1 MSEKA
6 KALLEKVKGAFK
18 KLSKKVIIFAVSALV
33 VIAAVI
39 VIVLNNRP
47 YAMLVTG
54 VSSDEASSIVGLL
67 ESLGATDYKI
77 ENNDTILVPKEQV
90 DGLKAK
96 LLLEGYPQTGFSY
109 SSYYD
114 HVGALSTESERSKS
128 WLIATQQNMSS
139 VIRMFDNVKDA
150 QVQIAPGED
159 RGYILDSGNVVDTKA
174 YVFVT
179 MEGTSK
185 LTNKQANAIRSLVT
199 HGVEGLK
206 IDQVVITD
214 SLGNTYGSGETAAD
228 DEASA
233 LKLRL
238 QEEWENK
245 IRTEVMQVLTPVFG
259 AENVRVGVNCVVE
272 LSKSTENRTD
282 VYLPPWAQDGST
294 DGAGIKGSERYD
306 YYVGRPGE
314 EGAGGVVGSTTNSDL
329 PTYVED
335 VAEPDGTETVISGGS
350 QIDYDNS
357 RSEKHIENSTGVL
370 TDCTVAVTLNSRTA
384 QNVDLDELRR
394 HVARAAGIH
403 GTIDEMTGREYL
415 DDKVSVVQMDFYE
428 PPIVFNGGLNGT
440 TWLLIG
446 VAAGLLL
453 LILLLVIFL
462 IRRKKKKAAEEE
474 QLEGMD
480 ELLAAVEQQ
489 QNMGQSG
496 ADVMSLQS
504 EKNME
509 LRKDIRQ
516 FANDNP
522 EIAAQMIHHWLRGG
536 EEDG

>member
-6 KALLEKVKGAFK
+6 KALLEKFKGAFTK
-18 KLSKKVIIFAVSALV
+18 VSKKVLIIVTIALV

-54 VSSDEASSIVGLL
+54 ISTEEAKSIGTLL
-67 ESLGATDYKI
+67 ESLGATDYKV
-77 ENNDTILVPKEQV
+77 ENNDTILVPKDQV

-96 LLLEGYPQTGFSY
+96 LLMEGYPQTGFTY

-139 VIRMFDNVKDA
+139 VIRKFDNVKNA
-150 QVQIAPGED
+150 QVQIAQGED
-159 RGYILDSGNVVDTKA
+159 RGYILDSGNVVDAKA
-174 YVFVT
+174 YVFVE
-179 MEGTSK
+179 MDGASK
-185 LTNKQANAIRSLVT
+185 LSTKQANAIRSLVT

-214 SLGNTYGSGETAAD
+214 SLGNTYGSSETAAD

-245 IRTEVMQVLTPVFG
+245 IRTEVLQVLTPVFG

-272 LSKSTENRTD
+272 LNKSVENRTD

-294 DGAGIKGSERYD
+294 DGAGIKGSEKYD
-306 YYVGRPGE
+306 YYAGRPGE
-314 EGAGGVVGSTTNSDL
+314 EGVGGVVGTTTNSDL
-329 PTYVED
+329 PTYVEELAD
-335 VAEPDGTETVISGGS
+335 PNGTETVVTGGG

-357 RSEKHIENSTGVL
+357 RSEKHIENSTGIL
-370 TDCTVAVTLNSRTA
+370 SDCTIAVTLNSRTSH
-384 QNVDLDELRR
+384 NVDLEELRR

-403 GTIDEMTGREYL
+403 GEVDEMTGREYL
-415 DDKVSVVQMDFYE
+415 EDKVSVVQMDFYE
-428 PPIVFNGGLNGT
+428 PPIVFNGGLSNTAVMLIGIVAGII
-440 TWLLIG
+440 LLI
-446 VAAGLLL
+446 
-453 LILLLVIFL
+453 ILLVIFL
-462 IRRKKKKAAEEE
+462 VRRKKKKAEEEE
-474 QLEGMD
+474 QPEGVE
-480 ELLAAVEQQ
+480 ELLAVAAQQ
-489 QNMGQSG
+489 EMAQSG
-496 ADVMSLQS
+496 ADVMTLQS

-509 LRKDIRQ
+509 LRKDIRK

-522 EIAAQMIHHWLRGG
+522 EIAAQMIHNWLRGG
-536 EEDG
+536 DDDG